1 MTSRTRLS
9 FRSRFFGKARVM
21 LVMVACTATALVGC
35 SGPDSGPGVAGG
47 AAEPGIS
54 AELPPLPDPADLP
67 DPRALTGVNAVT
79 GIGEPLPVTDNPQP
93 SLPVELT
100 DADGYDVVVDD
111 VSRILALDIYG
122 AYTKTLIGLGMR
134 DAIIGRTVSSDEPS
148 LANLPVV
155 TQGGHNINVEAVLE
169 LNPSLVIV
177 DHSIGPREAIDQ
189 IRDVGVPVV
198 VMEPLHTVDGIRE
211 DIQNLGSVIGLPD
224 DAEMLAERS
233 VREYERAVENIR
245 TIAPEDPLRMAF
257 LYARGTGGVFFIL
270 GEEDGVNELI
280 TGVGGIDVATE
291 NGIRTASPANAE
303 ALAKLNPD
311 VFIMMEKGL
320 ESTHGIDGLLERPG
334 VAQTIAGQNRRV
346 VTVPDGQ
353 ALAFGPQTGDLLQR
367 LALELYAPESR

>member
-1 MTSRTRLS
+1 M
-9 FRSRFFGKARVM
+9 
-21 LVMVACTATALVGC
+21 
-35 SGPDSGPGVAGG
+35 P
-47 AAEPGIS
+47 E
-54 AELPPLPDPADLP
+54 LPDPADLP
-67 DPRALTGVNAVT
+67 DPRTITGVSAVT
-79 GIGEPLPVTDNPQP
+79 GVGEPVPVTDDPQP
-93 SLPVELT
+93 QLPVELT

-111 VSRILALDIYG
+111 VSRILALDLYG

-134 DAIIGRTVSSDEPS
+134 DSIIGRTVSSDEPS

-198 VMEPLHTVDGIRE
+198 VMEPLHTVDGISE
-211 DIQNLGSVIGLPD
+211 DINTLGSVVGLPD
-224 DAEMLAERS
+224 DAEVLAERS
-233 VREYERAVENIR
+233 VKQYEQAVADIR
-245 TIAPEDPLRMAF
+245 TITPEDPLRMAF

-280 TGVGGIDVATE
+280 KGVGGIDVATE

-303 ALAKLNPD
+303 SLAKLNPD

-320 ESTHGIDGLLERPG
+320 ESTNGVDGLLERPG
-334 VAQTIAGQNRRV
+334 VAQTIAGQNRRI

-353 ALAFGPQTGDLLQR
+353 ALAFGPQTGDLLER
-367 LALELYAPESR
+367 LAIELYAPEKK

>member
-1 MTSRTRLS
+1 MSNNRHNL
-9 FRSRFFGKARVM
+9 RSRLTRKAFATVIS
-21 LVMVACTATALVGC
+21 LACTASVLAGC
-35 SGPDSGPGVAGG
+35 SGSDGD
-47 AAEPGIS
+47 AAPERASAVPAVS
-54 AELPPLPDPADLP
+54 AELPELPDPADLP
-67 DPRALTGVNAVT
+67 DPRTITGVSAVT
-79 GIGEPLPVTDNPQP
+79 GVGEPVPVTDDPQP
-93 SLPVELT
+93 QLPVELT

-111 VSRILALDIYG
+111 VSRILALDLYG

-134 DAIIGRTVSSDEPS
+134 DSIIGRTVSSDEPS

-198 VMEPLHTVDGIRE
+198 VMEPLHTVDGISE
-211 DIQNLGSVIGLPD
+211 DINTLGSVVGLPD
-224 DAEMLAERS
+224 DAEVLAERS
-233 VREYERAVENIR
+233 VKQYEQAVADIR
-245 TIAPEDPLRMAF
+245 TITPEDPLRMAF

-280 TGVGGIDVATE
+280 KGVGGIDVATE

-303 ALAKLNPD
+303 SLAKLNPD
-311 VFIMMEKGL
+311 VFIMMEKAL
-320 ESTHGIDGLLERPG
+320 ESTNGVDGLLERPG
-334 VAQTIAGQNRRV
+334 VAQTIAGQNRRI

-353 ALAFGPQTGDLLQR
+353 ALAFGPQTGDLLER
-367 LALELYAPESR
+367 LAIELYAPEKK